1 MEEGPCSRGGLQK
14 QPSLSEWKGKDSI
27 LYTHSARA
35 LQECS
40 SEVKNTK
47 GEKAVPC
54 LNPDT
59 FRRYIRP
66 QNLGEAVIDGESTTC
81 LLDNGAQLN
90 FMTLAYAL
98 KRGFNIMS
106 LD

>member
-1 MEEGPCSRGGLQK
+1 M
-14 QPSLSEWKGKDSI
+14 
-27 LYTHSARA
+27 
-35 LQECS
+35 
-40 SEVKNTK
+40 K

-54 LNPDT
+54 LNPDA
-59 FRRYIRP
+59 FRRYIGP

-90 FMTLAYAL
+90 FMTPAYAL

-106 LD
+106 LDRLAKEAGGQQLPPINGLGGLFVKPVGFVLVNVQVPCV